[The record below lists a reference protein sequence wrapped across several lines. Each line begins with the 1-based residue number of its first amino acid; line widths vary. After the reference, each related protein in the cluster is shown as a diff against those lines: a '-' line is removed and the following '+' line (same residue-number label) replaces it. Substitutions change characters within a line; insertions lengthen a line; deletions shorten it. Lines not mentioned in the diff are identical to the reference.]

1 VLQPSRPVSAPSR
14 RALLF
19 APAVA
24 VLAGRPARAQRPRER
39 TDTLAILTRSGPV
52 AFTVELAITPD
63 EHARGL
69 MFRKSLPERHGML
82 FDFGAEQEVAFWMR
96 NTLIPLDMLFIAA
109 DGVIR
114 HLHENATPLSEEPIP
129 SRYPVR
135 AVLEIAGGSARR
147 LGIAIGDR
155 VVHPIFARG

>member
-1 VLQPSRPVSAPSR
+1 MANSIRRGLVLSPIVA
-14 RALLF
+14 AL
-19 APAVA
+19 V
-24 VLAGRPARAQRPRER
+24 GRPARSQRPPGR
-39 TDTLAILTRSGPV
+39 TDTLTILTRSGPQ
-52 AFTVELAITPD
+52 AFTVEFAIAPD

-96 NTLIPLDMLFIAA
+96 NTLIPLDMLFIGG
-109 DGVIR
+109 DGTIR

-135 AVLEIAGGSARR
+135 AVLELAGGSARR
-147 LGIAIGDR
+147 FGIAIGDR

>member
-1 VLQPSRPVSAPSR
+1 MANSIRRGLVLSPIVA
-14 RALLF
+14 AL
-19 APAVA
+19 V
-24 VLAGRPARAQRPRER
+24 GRPARSQRPLRR
-39 TDTLAILTRSGPV
+39 TDTLTILTRSGPV

-96 NTLIPLDMLFIAA
+96 NTLIPLDMLFIGG
-109 DGVIR
+109 DGTIR

-135 AVLEIAGGSARR
+135 AVLELAGGSARR
-147 LGIAIGDR
+147 FGIAIGDR